1 MHLLVTREE
10 EERKEYDIVREK
22 QQGTKTA
29 GEDKTTRGFVRRRR
43 RKRTKKRKRKYSK
56 RRIRG
61 RGSGL

>member
-1 MHLLVTREE
+1 M
-10 EERKEYDIVREK
+10 YDIVREK

-29 GEDKTTRGFVRRRR
+29 GEDKTTRGFVRRR
-43 RKRTKKRKRKYSK
+43 KRTKKRKRKYSK

>member
-43 RKRTKKRKRKYSK
+43 KRTKKRKRIYSK

>member
-1 MHLLVTREE
+1 M
-10 EERKEYDIVREK
+10 YDIVREK

-43 RKRTKKRKRKYSK
+43 KRTKKRKRKYSK